1 MRDNVKIKELV
12 DYVYNGEVVLPDFQR
27 SFVWEP
33 EDLRELLVSVL
44 GDYFIGSMLVLD
56 DIYKEDSPFALRL
69 IEGVSSIN
77 PNCKIRSVVSIIL
90 DGQQRTTGLFYGLYE
105 PQISLKGRKSVYK
118 FYINL
123 EKALQGDWDNAVI
136 AAYSSDKRKINKI
149 KSNKYIIP
157 FSSIR
162 DLKEITKQFKD
173 TEEFEGIYD
182 LIKRVLDKEINIIKL
197 PRNTELEKIV
207 ETFERINR
215 TGEPLSVFDLTV
227 ARLSKYG
234 IKLRDLLDKAKYKY
248 ESIKIIKPDMILKTI
263 SLIRNGESKRKNILS
278 LSYEN
283 FVTDWEN
290 AIISLDKAYKRIVDT
305 KHGYGVYDIKK
316 WIPYSTMIV
325 PLAAMLYFI
334 KVNNIENPNNYIK
347 INKWYWSSI
356 FSSRYDQGVDS
367 TSASDYKVLKD
378 WILDTSK
385 VPEFIKNFNIS
396 DDKLDVDSKTSA
408 IYKGIINLIVLE
420 GALDFKTGNPIQFDD
435 KSIQDDHIFPKSKY
449 KTNYISNRSLI
460 TSNANKKDKVPS
472 VYFGER
478 ISEQGKETVIRILK
492 SHLINEEG
500 LKYLLEDDIKKFMSC
515 RKRVIL
521 NKINNY
527 VNIKQVN

>member
-1 MRDNVKIKELV
+1 MRDNIKIKELV

-27 SFVWEP
+27 SFIWEP

-69 IEGVSSIN
+69 IEGVTSIK
-77 PNCKIRSVVSIIL
+77 PDAQIRSVVSVIL
-90 DGQQRTTGLFYGLYE
+90 DGQQRTTALFYALYE
-105 PQISLKGRKSVYK
+105 PQISLKGRKSVYR
-118 FYINL
+118 FYIDL
-123 EKALQGDWDNAVI
+123 EKALQGDWDKAVI
-136 AAYSSDKRKINKI
+136 AAYLNDKRKINAI

-173 TEEFEGIYD
+173 NEEFEGIYD

-215 TGEPLSVFDLTV
+215 TGEPLSIFDLTV
-227 ARLSKYG
+227 ARLFKYG
-234 IKLRDLLDKAKYKY
+234 IKLRDLLSKAKDEY
-248 ESIKIIKPDMILKTI
+248 ESIRIIKPDMILKTI

-278 LSYEN
+278 LSNED
-283 FVTDWEN
+283 FVKDWEF
-290 AIISLDKAYKRIVDT
+290 AIVSLDKAYKRIVDI
-305 KHGYGVYDIKK
+305 KSGYGVYNINK

-325 PLAAMLYFI
+325 PLAAMLHFI
-334 KVNNIENPNNYIK
+334 RISNIENLNNYAK
-347 INKWYWSSI
+347 IDKWYWSSV

-367 TSASDYKVLKD
+367 TSASDYKIIKD
-378 WILDTSK
+378 WILDNSK
-385 VPEFIKNFNIS
+385 TPDFIKNFNVS
-396 DDKLDVDSKTSA
+396 EDKLDVDSKTSA

-435 KSIQDDHIFPKSKY
+435 ESIQDDHIFPKSKY
-449 KTNYISNRSLI
+449 KMNLISNRTLI
-460 TSNANKKDKVPS
+460 TSNASKGDKS
-472 VYFGER
+472 TSIYFEER
-478 ISEQGKETVIRILK
+478 IREQGKEAVIKILK
-492 SHLINEEG
+492 SHLINEEA
-500 LKYLLEDDIKKFMSC
+500 LNYLLNDDIKNFMLC
-515 RKRVIL
+515 RKKVIL
-521 NKINNY
+521 DKINNF
-527 VNIKQVN
+527 VSIK